1 MSKTGLIIQARLGS
15 NRLPEKILK
24 LIQGKPV
31 LELFLERAKRIT
43 GLDEIIIATTEQ
55 AEDDRILEFCKRTD
69 IPYFRG
75 SVTDVLDRFFQAS
88 KNFKLDHIV
97 RITSD
102 CPLFDPQ
109 LSSEVVAFYHQNPNL
124 DQASNN
130 SSHLYPHGLDTEIF
144 SFDALQKAAREA
156 KTSYEREHVTP
167 FIRDPKNSFQLGQAP
182 QSLAAKIYSHYR
194 WTLDYPED
202 FEFIKRIYDELYL
215 EKPAFAAKD
224 IIELISQKPELLKIN
239 KMRVQKL

>member
-24 LIQGKPV
+24 HIQGKPV

-43 GLDEIIIATTEQ
+43 GLDEIIIATTDQ
-55 AEDDRILEFCKRTD
+55 SEDDQILEFCKKMNL
-69 IPYFRG
+69 PCFRG
-75 SVTDVLDRFFQAS
+75 STADVLDRFFQAS
-88 KNFKLDHIV
+88 KQFKLDHIL

-109 LSSEVVAFYHQNPNL
+109 LSSEVVAFYHQNPKL

-144 SFDALQKAAREA
+144 SFDALQKAALEA
-156 KTSYEREHVTP
+156 KASFEREHVTP
-167 FIRDPKNSFQLGQAP
+167 FIRDLKNSFQLGQAP
-182 QSLAAKIYSHYR
+182 QSLPSKIYSHYR

-215 EKPAFAAKD
+215 QKPEFTSMD

-239 KMRVQKL
+239 EMRIQKF